1 MRTAIV
7 HDWLV
12 TLAGAERVL
21 EAIYEIY
28 PSPIFTLVADRKALK
43 DSIFRDARI
52 HTSFIQRF
60 PKAKEKYRNYLPL
73 FPLAIEQFDLSDY
86 DLIIS
91 SSYAV
96 AKGVITNSNQVHI
109 CYCHTPIRYAWDM
122 YHLYLRQSG
131 LDKKI
136 IKGLIA
142 KIILH
147 YMRLWDYATSNRV
160 DYFLANSKYTA
171 RRIKRVYGRD
181 ATVIYPPVEV
191 DRFEVNTKK
200 EDFYLTVSRIVPYKR
215 VDIIIDAF
223 SQIKDRR
230 LIVIGDG
237 PDLKKIKGRAN
248 KNIEFLG
255 RQPFDIVKDYMRRAR
270 ALVFCAEEEFGIVP
284 VEAQACGTPVIAL
297 GRGGVRETVIENKTG
312 IFFYGQSPKDIIE
325 AIKAF
330 ERKEDRFD
338 PYEIRKNVE
347 FFSKKRFKR
356 ELKEFIEK
364 IYL

>member
-1 MRTAIV
+1 MRTAII

-43 DSIFRDARI
+43 DSIFRDATI

-60 PKAKEKYRNYLPL
+60 PKAKEKYRYYLPF
-73 FPLAIEQFDLSDY
+73 FPLAIEQFDISDY

-122 YHLYLRQSG
+122 YHLYLRQTG

-142 KIILH
+142 KIVLH
-147 YMRLWDYATSNRV
+147 YIRLWDYATSNRV

-181 ATVIYPPVEV
+181 ATVIYPPVET

-215 VDIIIDAF
+215 VDLIVDAF

-237 PDLKKIKGRAN
+237 PDLKKVKGRAN

-255 RQPFDIVKDYMRRAR
+255 GQPFDVVKDYMQRAR

-312 IFFYGQSPKDIIE
+312 IFFYRQRVEDIIG
-325 AIKAF
+325 AVRAF
-330 ERKEDRFD
+330 ERTENRFD
-338 PYEIRKNVE
+338 PYEIRENVE
-347 FFSKKRFKR
+347 FFDKKRFKR
-356 ELKEFIEK
+356 EFKEFIEK